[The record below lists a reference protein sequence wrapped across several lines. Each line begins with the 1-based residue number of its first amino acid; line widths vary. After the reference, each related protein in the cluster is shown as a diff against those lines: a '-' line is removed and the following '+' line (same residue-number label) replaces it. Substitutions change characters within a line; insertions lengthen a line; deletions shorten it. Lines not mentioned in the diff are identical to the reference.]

1 MADVHDHDTQSKFSF
16 ARPRG
21 RTGRPLQ
28 PPGAPSTLRRNY
40 PVHSTAF
47 RKDPAIERSLRRIK
61 GRPQIESA
69 SHIISFLARRG
80 TDIQTLRGLAEA
92 IAALRPGWQVVRALS
107 VLRSA
112 VMKDRQAA
120 VLLPALFLR
129 NPFLLQAKTGSLI
142 IFGRMYPLISD
153 SGIIDSLSPEEVEIL
168 AAAYRRSVSLF
179 PRPETHDVFFA
190 VLNEKIQQEKD
201 SNGKKIIASAWAERL
216 ISILNRVDRRCLR

>member
-1 MADVHDHDTQSKFSF
+1 
-16 ARPRG
+16 
-21 RTGRPLQ
+21 
-28 PPGAPSTLRRNY
+28 
-40 PVHSTAF
+40 
-47 RKDPAIERSLRRIK
+47 
-61 GRPQIESA
+61 
-69 SHIISFLARRG
+69 
-80 TDIQTLRGLAEA
+80 
-92 IAALRPGWQVVRALS
+92 
-107 VLRSA
+107 
-112 VMKDRQAA
+112 MKDRQAA